1 MGVPAARAWVR
12 REGTE
17 DRLIQS
23 RSASR
28 SRPSGRSRLLRF
40 RAGHAEQ
47 QRHNHA
53 DNQAGDQHSLS
64 PLGRFVLPSAYRDQF
79 ASRRLDKALARRV
92 YFEGYGRVH
101 LAGTEVL
108 ARLVGKTGLGCGGV
122 AAAAKIANLPGCC
135 GRCWVGCRVFRQKEI
150 AAEGQARQNRAGGM
164 ARANLTPS
172 SAKE

>member
-17 DRLIQS
+17 DRLIES

-28 SRPSGRSRLLRF
+28 SRPS
-40 RAGHAEQ
+40 EQ

-64 PLGRFVLPSAYRDQF
+64 PLGRFVLPSAYRVQF

-92 YFEGYGRVH
+92 YFEGYGRGH

-108 ARLVGKTGLGCGGV
+108 ARLVGKTGLGCGDWPPLLKLQICRD
-122 AAAAKIANLPGCC
+122 AADD
-135 GRCWVGCRVFRQKEI
+135 
-150 AAEGQARQNRAGGM
+150 AG
-164 ARANLTPS
+164 
-172 SAKE
+172 

>member
-17 DRLIQS
+17 DRFIFRIWLT
-23 RSASR
+23 SR
-28 SRPSGRSRLLRF
+28 SRPPGRSCLLRF

-79 ASRRLDKALARRV
+79 ASIRLDKALARRV
-92 YFEGYGRVH
+92 YFEGYGRGH
-101 LAGTEVL
+101 PAGTEVL
-108 ARLVGKTGLGCGGV
+108 ARLVGKTGLGCGDWPPLLKLQICRD
-122 AAAAKIANLPGCC
+122 AAGD
-135 GRCWVGCRVFRQKEI
+135 
-150 AAEGQARQNRAGGM
+150 AG
-164 ARANLTPS
+164 
-172 SAKE
+172 